1 MVRVECPIF
10 PSGQSWNWGW
20 SVGGGFDYMIHKGA
34 LVDVILGV
42 EYQHWEVDSERALTC
57 GFRLP
62 SGLRSL
68 LPSFR
73 DYDLGASGDLVRARL
88 TIKTQGWGFWGPPA
102 VGKAPVAVMARY

>member
-1 MVRVECPIF
+1 
-10 PSGQSWNWGW
+10 
-20 SVGGGFDYMIHKGA
+20 MIHKGA

-57 GFRLP
+57 GTVSATNLGCGP
-62 SGLRSL
+62 L